1 MGLVALL
8 SLEGL
13 ILRNLRLGDT
23 SRVVTVLSREV
34 GKFSAVA
41 KGVREPKSRFGAS
54 LEILSVSSMIVYYRP
69 GRDLQMISEGFLER
83 EHRELLRSADRYHH
97 GCAALEFLERVL
109 EEVEPVPDI
118 YGLTLRALALMEDA
132 PAGRLGY
139 ILRAFQL
146 RVAGWLGYT
155 PRIEGCSICGRPEGR
170 SFGPAEGGLLCASCA
185 DRVPGAMPVGEE
197 TIGLLRSL
205 RGGSLPR
212 SPGPDACREL
222 EQIAEA
228 FLAYHIDRYR
238 GLRSLRLLA
247 EAGKLRADE
256 PAPDLSNRA
265 P

>member
-1 MGLVALL
+1 MALL
-8 SLEGL
+8 TLEGL

-54 LEILSVSSMIVYYRP
+54 LEILSVSSLVVYYRP

-83 EHRELLRSADRYHH
+83 EHRGLLRSADRYHH
-97 GCAALEFLERVL
+97 GCAALEFLERIL
-109 EEVEPVPDI
+109 EEEEPIPDV
-118 YGLTLRALALMEDA
+118 YDLTLRAFALMEDA

-146 RVAGWLGYT
+146 RVAGWLGYA
-155 PRIEGCSICGRPEGR
+155 PRVDGCSICGRAEGR
-170 SFGPAEGGLLCASCA
+170 SFGAAEGGLLCDTCA
-185 DRVPGAMPVGEE
+185 GRAPGAMPVGDE
-197 TIGLLRSL
+197 TVALLRTL
-205 RGGSLPR
+205 RGGNLPR

-222 EQIAEA
+222 EQIAEG
-228 FLAYHIDRYR
+228 FLTYHIERYR
-238 GLRSLRLLA
+238 GLRCLRLLA
-247 EAGKLRADE
+247 EAGTLRAVSK
-256 PAPDLSNRA
+256 APDLANRA